1 MRKSKRDYADV
12 DNRSRII
19 DAATELFI
27 KQGAQDTSLSDIAR
41 SLSISKGTL
50 YYYYSSKAD
59 LLFDVS
65 ESYMTRI
72 SNRLLE
78 WAKNLKKPMPADEV
92 VGKVLK
98 ELFSAE
104 NRGKLHL
111 YLIYESIT
119 NNDMLKK
126 RLISAYD
133 QWLVMIKEGLSVLM
147 NDTEKVAEYA
157 ELLLIMITGGIVHS
171 TLGFGPQRIDGIMS
185 LIFSGNPA

>member
-1 MRKSKRDYADV
+1 
-12 DNRSRII
+12 
-19 DAATELFI
+19 
-27 KQGAQDTSLSDIAR
+27 
-41 SLSISKGTL
+41 
-50 YYYYSSKAD
+50 
-59 LLFDVS
+59 
-65 ESYMTRI
+65 
-72 SNRLLE
+72 
-78 WAKNLKKPMPADEV
+78 MPADEV

-119 NNDMLKK
+119 NNEMLKK

-147 NDTEKVAEYA
+147 NDTEKVTEYA

>member
-78 WAKNLKKPMPADEV
+78 WAKNLK
-92 VGKVLK
+92 
-98 ELFSAE
+98 
-104 NRGKLHL
+104 NRCLPTKL
-111 YLIYESIT
+111 
-119 NNDMLKK
+119 
-126 RLISAYD
+126 
-133 QWLVMIKEGLSVLM
+133 
-147 NDTEKVAEYA
+147 
-157 ELLLIMITGGIVHS
+157 
-171 TLGFGPQRIDGIMS
+171 
-185 LIFSGNPA
+185 